1 MKPASRE
8 NETGREHTPGMT
20 GQELN
25 GFPFAPDGLPSLAGD
40 AVERGMSH
48 TPVQGE
54 AARRV
59 RRLLVVVSHVVQYS
73 SPIFQK
79 LAQDPRLEI
88 LIAYCSMQ
96 GAQSGVDPG
105 FGVEVTWD
113 QPQLDG
119 YPWVRVPNRSS
130 RPGLGRFFGLVNPG
144 LWKLIREGKFDAI
157 LVSGYFYA
165 SAWIA
170 ILAAKW
176 CGVPILF
183 TTDAHNLRTWITQ
196 SGWEQ
201 RFKKFLVRR
210 IYALGAVVLAGS
222 SGTVA
227 YLKSLGL
234 RKERII
240 LLRNVVDNAWWTK
253 RAAEV
258 DRDAVRASWQ
268 IPVSATLTLFCAK
281 LQPWKSPLDLL
292 EAFAR
297 ANVPNSYLVF
307 AGDGPLRDS
316 IDQRACE
323 LGVSE
328 RVRILGFVNQSQL
341 PSVYCAADLLVLPS
355 LYEPFGFVVNEAML
369 CGCPV
374 AVSDRV
380 GAKYD
385 LVRQG
390 ETGHVFPTGNVN
402 ALAAILRGV
411 LSDSDKRRQM
421 GAAARQRMETWS
433 PREYV
438 DALAE
443 AVELVVHLR
452 QRESGKNK
460 ASPAA

>member
-1 MKPASRE
+1 MDR
-8 NETGREHTPGMT
+8 
-20 GQELN
+20 QELN
-25 GFPFAPDGLPSLAGD
+25 GFTFASGGLPSLAGD
-40 AVERGMSH
+40 AVERGVSR
-48 TPVQGE
+48 TPVQDE
-54 AARRV
+54 TARPV

-96 GAQSGVDPG
+96 GAQPGVDPG

-113 QPQLDG
+113 QPQLEG
-119 YPWVRVPNRSS
+119 YPWVRVPNRSP
-130 RPGLGRFFGLVNPG
+130 RPGLGRFFGLLNPS
-144 LWKLIREGKFDAI
+144 LWKLIRGGKFDAI

-165 SAWIA
+165 SAWLA

-176 CGVPILF
+176 YGVPILF
-183 TTDAHNLRTWITQ
+183 TTDGHNLRTWVTQ
-196 SGWEQ
+196 SHWKR
-201 RFKKFLVRR
+201 RFKKFMVQR
-210 IYALGAVVLAGS
+210 IFALGEVILAGS
-222 SGTVA
+222 SGTVE
-227 YLKSLGL
+227 YVKSLGFAAD
-234 RKERII
+234 RIV
-240 LLRNVVDNAWWTK
+240 LVRNVVDNAWWTK

-268 IPVSATLTLFCAK
+268 IPVSATVILFCAK
-281 LQPWKSPLDLL
+281 LQPWKGPLDLL

-297 ANVPNSYLVF
+297 ANVLNSHLVF
-307 AGDGPLRDS
+307 AGDGPLRTS
-316 IDQRACE
+316 IEQRACE

-369 CGCPV
+369 CGCPA

-390 ETGHVFPTGNVN
+390 ETGYVFPTGDVD
-402 ALAAILRGV
+402 ALAAILRDV
-411 LSDSDKRRQM
+411 LSDSDKRRRM
-421 GAAARQRMETWS
+421 GAAARKRMETWS

-438 DALAE
+438 DGFVEALDLA
-443 AVELVVHLR
+443 AGFRKR
-452 QRESGKNK
+452 QGKK
-460 ASPAA
+460 RSA